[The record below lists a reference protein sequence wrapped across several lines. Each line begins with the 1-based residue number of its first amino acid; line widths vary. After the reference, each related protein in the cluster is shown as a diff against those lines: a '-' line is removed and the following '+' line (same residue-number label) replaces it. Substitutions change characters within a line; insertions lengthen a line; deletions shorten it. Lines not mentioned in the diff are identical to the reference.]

1 MSKSLKWKI
10 LIILGVIA
18 LLAWASSPLTDRNV
32 KDYLERVAVNQDDA
46 FRDLLAR
53 MDQDYLTGQDR
64 VPVSGIERLKEEV
77 RSAGIDLTRY
87 FPEAEDNREAIDR
100 IARETRGR
108 LNLGLDLRGGMH
120 VILAVD
126 ELELLKKGA
135 AGVDEQFNDLFAAAQ
150 ARAAAT
156 ALDPLA
162 ILREEA
168 EARQVALAGY
178 YREHYKNKYD
188 LKDEDIADD
197 NQVFEYF
204 REELQAASLGALEI
218 LRNRVDKFGV
228 SEPEIQRQGANELLI
243 QLPGVRDPEQT
254 LELIQGQAFL
264 EFKLVDDD
272 PERLERALETGTAPP
287 GFSLKT
293 HRRTDL
299 SGRETE
305 ETFLLVDKS
314 DLSGEQLV
322 TAYMGTRGDT
332 GEPIVNFKFD
342 RTGARIFSQ
351 ITKKYNAED
360 NPPGRRLALVLDGN
374 VLSAPNIRT
383 HIPGGQGYIEGSFTF
398 DTARLLA
405 SQLAAGAYPAPLLIR
420 EQRSVG
426 PSLGA
431 DSIRQGIRAAVAGL
445 LVVIVFMAAYYL
457 LAGLVADFA
466 LCLNVGFI
474 IGVLCLLPFLFK
486 GFKATLTL
494 PGIAGIILTIGMA
507 VDANIL
513 IFERIREELE
523 TGKKLRRAIA
533 SGYEKVFLTI
543 FDANLT
549 TLIAAVIL
557 LNPLGFGF
565 LPTAGPIKGFALT
578 LTVGICISMFTALVV
593 TRVIFELLGFSR
605 RFTSLK
611 MLQLF
616 KNPNFDFIGKR
627 RIAFAVSGLLM
638 IASLVAFAVN
648 GEKNYGIDFTGGI
661 LIQRQF
667 TGKVEA
673 EEIRQVLAGIG
684 LGGASVQQYGAGTGV
699 IIRAAGT
706 AGTAERINEAI
717 REAMAGKIDE
727 AVFDQR
733 TETVGPKVGKQLRI
747 QALGAV
753 ILAVLAI
760 MAYIWLRFA
769 EFKFALGAVLALVHD
784 VVVTVGFLAGFLLL
798 PIRQFNIQII
808 AALLTI
814 VGYSLNDTIVVFVR
828 IRENMKTMRGETDEK
843 IINASINQVLNRTLL
858 TSLTTLIVVV
868 FLFLFGGEV
877 ISDFAFALMVGVVFG
892 TYSSIFIASPVLL
905 FWHRR
910 KAVKR

>member
-1 MSKSLKWKI
+1 MSKSLRWKI
-10 LIILGVIA
+10 LMILGVIA
-18 LLAWASSPLTDRNV
+18 LLAWASFPLTETSV
-32 KDYLERVAVNQDDA
+32 KDYIARTAVDQDES
-46 FRDLLAR
+46 FRDLLSG
-53 MDQDYLTGQDR
+53 MDQEYSVEETR
-64 VPVSGIERLKEEV
+64 VPVSGIERLKEQV
-77 RSAGIDLTRY
+77 AASGIDLTRY
-87 FPEAEDNREAIDR
+87 FPGAGDNKEAIGR
-100 IARETRGR
+100 IEKATKGK

-135 AGVDEQFNDLFAAAQ
+135 AGVDEEFNELFAAAQ
-150 ARAAAT
+150 ERAATT
-156 ALDPLA
+156 ALDPLT
-162 ILREEA
+162 ILREEV
-168 EARQVALAGY
+168 EERGIDLVWY
-178 YREHYKNKYD
+178 YRDHYQNKYD
-188 LKDEDIADD
+188 LDEEQIVD
-197 NQVFEYF
+197 NSQVFEYF
-204 REELQAASLGALEI
+204 RTELQAASLGALEI

-272 PERLERALETGTAPP
+272 PERLERALETGTVPP
-287 GFSLKT
+287 GFSLKN

-314 DLSGEQLV
+314 DLSGEHLV

-342 RTGARIFSQ
+342 RTGARIFSR
-351 ITKKYNAED
+351 ITKQYNAED
-360 NPPGRRLALVLDGN
+360 NPPGRRLALLLDGN

-383 HIPGGQGYIEGSFTF
+383 HIPGGQGYIEGNFTF

-405 SQLAAGAYPAPLLIR
+405 SQLSAGAYPAPLLIR

-431 DSIRQGIRAAVAGL
+431 DSIRQGIQAALAGL
-445 LVVIVFMAAYYL
+445 IVVIIFMAAYYL

-466 LCLNVGFI
+466 LCLNIGFI
-474 IGVLCLLPFLFK
+474 IGILCLLPFLFR

-513 IFERIREELE
+513 IFERIREELA
-523 TGKKLRRAIA
+523 TGKKIKRAIA

-549 TLIAAVIL
+549 TLIAALIL
-557 LNPLGFGF
+557 LNPLGFSF

-578 LTVGICISMFTALVV
+578 LTVGICASMFTALVV
-593 TRVIFELLGFSR
+593 TRVVFDLFGLSP
-605 RFTSLK
+605 RFTALK
-611 MLQLF
+611 MLQIF
-616 KNPNFDFIGKR
+616 KNPNFDFIGQR
-627 RIAFAVSGLLM
+627 RIAFFISGLV
-638 IASLVAFAVN
+638 IAGSLTAFIVN
-648 GEKNYGIDFTGGI
+648 GEKNFGIDFTGGI

-667 TGKVEA
+667 TA
-673 EEIRQVLAGIG
+673 EVPADKIREVLAGIG
-684 LGGASVQQYGAGTGV
+684 LGGASVQQYGGGTGV

-706 AGTAERINEAI
+706 GESAAEIDEAI
-717 REAMAGKIDE
+717 REALPGVYDPAI
-727 AVFDQR
+727 FDQR
-733 TETVGPKVGKQLRI
+733 TEMVGPKVGQQLRI

-753 ILAVLAI
+753 ILAMGAI
-760 MAYIWLRFA
+760 MAYIWLRFV
-769 EFKFALGAVLALVHD
+769 EFKFALGAVLALFHD
-784 VVVTVGFLAGFLLL
+784 VVITIGFLAGLFIL
-798 PIRQFNIQII
+798 PIREFNIQII

-828 IRENMKTMRGETDEK
+828 IRENMKAMRGESDEK
-843 IINASINQVLNRTLL
+843 IINTSINQVLNRTLL
-858 TSLTTLIVVV
+858 TSLTSLIVVI
-868 FLFLFGGEV
+868 FLFIFGGEV
-877 ISDFAFALMVGVVFG
+877 INDFAYALMVGVVVG
-892 TYSSIFIASPVLL
+892 TYSSIFVASPVLL
-905 FWHRR
+905 LWHRR
-910 KAVKR
+910 KAVGK

>member
-1 MSKSLKWKI
+1 MSKALRWKI
-10 LIILGVIA
+10 LLILGVIA
-18 LLAWASSPLTDRNV
+18 LLAWSSIPLTERNV
-32 KDYLERVAVNQDDA
+32 KDYISEVAVNQDEA

-53 MDQDYLTGQDR
+53 MEEGDQDGEAR
-64 VPVSGIERLKEEV
+64 VPVSGIERLKEE
-77 RSAGIDLTRY
+77 SEAAEIDLTRY

-100 IARETRGR
+100 IARATRGR

-135 AGVDEQFNDLFAAAQ
+135 SGVDEQFNELFAAAQ
-150 ARAAAT
+150 ERAAAT
-156 ALDPLA
+156 AVEPLV
-162 ILREEA
+162 ILQEEV
-168 EARQVALAGY
+168 EARDIDLVKY
-178 YREHYKNKYD
+178 YRDHYRNKYD
-188 LKDEDIADD
+188 LEDEQIAD
-197 NQVFEYF
+197 NSQVFEYF
-204 REELQAASLGALEI
+204 QDELQAASLGALEI

-228 SEPEIQRQGANELLI
+228 SEPEIQRQGTNELLI

-254 LELIQGQAFL
+254 MELIQGQAFL

-299 SGRETE
+299 SGQETE

-314 DLSGEQLV
+314 DLSGEHLV

-332 GEPIVNFKFD
+332 GEPIVHFKFD
-342 RTGARIFSQ
+342 RTGARIFSR
-351 ITKKYNAED
+351 ITKQYNAED
-360 NPPGRRLALVLDGN
+360 NPPGRRLALLLDGN

-383 HIPGGQGYIEGSFTF
+383 HIPGGQGYIEGNFTF

-405 SQLAAGAYPAPLLIR
+405 SQLSAGAYPAPLLIR

-431 DSIRQGIRAAVAGL
+431 DSIRQGIRAALAGL
-445 LVVIVFMAAYYL
+445 IVVIIFMAAYYL

-466 LCLNVGFI
+466 LCLNIGFI

-513 IFERIREELE
+513 IFERIREELA
-523 TGKKLRRAIA
+523 TGKKIKRAIA

-549 TLIAAVIL
+549 TLIAALIL
-557 LNPLGFGF
+557 LNPLGFDF

-578 LTVGICISMFTALVV
+578 LTVGICASMFTALVV
-593 TRVIFELLGFSR
+593 TRVIFELFGLSP
-605 RFTSLK
+605 RFTALK
-611 MLQLF
+611 MLQIF

-627 RIAFAVSGLLM
+627 RIAFFISGLLM
-638 IASLVAFAVN
+638 VASLAAFIIN
-648 GEKNYGIDFTGGI
+648 GEKNFGIDFTGGI

-667 TGKVEA
+667 TGEVEA
-673 EEIRQVLAGIG
+673 QEIREVLAGIG
-684 LGGASVQQYGAGTGV
+684 LGEASVQQYGGGTGV

-706 AGTAERINEAI
+706 AETAAEIDEAI
-717 REAMAGKIDE
+717 REALPGVYDP

-733 TETVGPKVGKQLRI
+733 TELVGPKVGQQLRI

-753 ILAVLAI
+753 ILAMGAI

-769 EFKFALGAVLALVHD
+769 EFKFALGAVLALIHD
-784 VVVTVGFLAGFLLL
+784 VVITIGFLAGFLLL
-798 PIRQFNIQII
+798 PIREFNIQII

-828 IRENMKTMRGETDEK
+828 IRENMKAMRGESDEK
-843 IINASINQVLNRTLL
+843 IINASINQVLSRTLL
-858 TSLTTLIVVV
+858 TSLTTLIVVI
-868 FLFLFGGEV
+868 FLFLFGGTV
-877 ISDFAFALMVGVVFG
+877 INDFAFALMIGVVVG

-905 FWHRR
+905 FWHKR
-910 KAVKR
+910 KALKK

>member
-1 MSKSLKWKI
+1 MSKSLRWKI

-18 LLAWASSPLTDRNV
+18 LLAWSSIPLTERNV
-32 KDYLERVAVNQDDA
+32 RDYLARTAVNQDEA
-46 FRDLLAR
+46 FRDLLVR
-53 MDQDYLTGQDR
+53 MDQDYLTDEDR

-77 RSAGIDLTRY
+77 ESAGVDLTRY
-87 FPEAEDNREAIDR
+87 FPEAEDNKEAISR
-100 IARETRGR
+100 IEKATKGR
-108 LNLGLDLRGGMH
+108 LNLGLDLKGGMH

-135 AGVDEQFNDLFAAAQ
+135 SGVDEQFNELFAAARE
-150 ARAAAT
+150 RAAAS
-156 ALDPLA
+156 ALEPLT
-162 ILREEA
+162 ILREEVA
-168 EARQVALAGY
+168 ERGIDLVGY
-178 YREHYKNKYD
+178 YRDHYRNKYD
-188 LKDEDIADD
+188 LEDEQIADN

-204 REELQAASLGALEI
+204 RTELQDASLGALEI

-228 SEPEIQRQGANELLI
+228 SEPEIQRQGPTELLI

-299 SGRETE
+299 SGQETE
-305 ETFLLVDKS
+305 ETFLLVDKT
-314 DLSGEQLV
+314 DLSGEHLV

-332 GEPIVNFKFD
+332 GEPIVNFRFD
-342 RTGARIFSQ
+342 RTGAKIFSR
-351 ITKKYNAED
+351 ITKQYNAED

-405 SQLAAGAYPAPLLIR
+405 SQLSAGAYPAPLMIR

-431 DSIRQGIRAAVAGL
+431 DSIRQGIRAALAGL
-445 LVVIVFMAAYYL
+445 IVVIIFMAAYYL

-507 VDANIL
+507 VDANVL
-513 IFERIREELE
+513 IFERIREELA
-523 TGKKLRRAIA
+523 TGKKLKRAIA

-543 FDANLT
+543 IDANLT
-549 TLIAAVIL
+549 TLIAALIL
-557 LNPLGFGF
+557 LNPLGFSF

-578 LTVGICISMFTALVV
+578 LTIGICTSMFTALVV
-593 TRVIFELLGFSR
+593 TRVIFELFGFSR

-611 MLQLF
+611 MFQVF

-627 RIAFAVSGLLM
+627 QVAFAVSGLM
-638 IASLVAFAVN
+638 MAVSLAVFIIN
-648 GEKNYGIDFTGGI
+648 GERNFGIDFTGGV

-667 TGKVEA
+667 TEEVPA
-673 EEIRQVLAGIG
+673 EDIREILAGID
-684 LGGASVQQYGAGTGV
+684 LGSASVQQYGGGTGV
-699 IIRAAGT
+699 IIRT
-706 AGTAERINEAI
+706 AGTMETAGAIDRAIQEALP
-717 REAMAGKIDE
+717 GSFDE
-727 AVFDQR
+727 VTFEQR
-733 TETVGPKVGKQLRI
+733 TEMVGPKVGKQLRI
-747 QALGAV
+747 QALGAI

-769 EFKFALGAVLALVHD
+769 EFKFALGAVLALIHD
-784 VVVTVGFLAGFLLL
+784 VVITIGFLAGFLLL

-828 IRENMKTMRGETDEK
+828 IRENMKAMRGETDEK
-843 IINASINQVLNRTLL
+843 IINTSINQVLNRTLL
-858 TSLTTLIVVV
+858 TSLTTLIVVL

-877 ISDFAFALMVGVVFG
+877 INDFAFALMIGVVVG

-910 KAVKR
+910 KALKK

>member
-18 LLAWASSPLTDRNV
+18 LLAWASVPLTERNV
-32 KDYLERVAVNQDDA
+32 RDYIARTAVDQDEA
-46 FRDLLAR
+46 FQALLAR

-77 RSAGIDLTRY
+77 QVAGIDLTRY
-87 FPEAEDNREAIDR
+87 FPEAEDNQAAIDR
-100 IARETRGR
+100 IAKATRGR
-108 LNLGLDLRGGMH
+108 LNLGLDLKGGMH

-135 AGVDEQFNDLFAAAQ
+135 AGVDEEFTELFAAAQ

-156 ALDPLA
+156 ALEPLA

-168 EARQVALAGY
+168 EEREVDLTGY
-178 YREHYKNKYD
+178 FREHYKNKYD
-188 LKDEDIADD
+188 LQDEDLSD
-197 NQVFEYF
+197 NNRIFEYF
-204 REELQAASLGALEI
+204 QAELQAASLGALEI

-254 LELIQGQAFL
+254 LELVQGQAFL

-293 HRRTDL
+293 HRRTDF

-314 DLSGEQLV
+314 DLSGEYLV

-342 RTGARIFSQ
+342 RTGARIFSR
-351 ITKKYNAED
+351 ITKQYNAED

-398 DTARLLA
+398 DSARLLA

-431 DSIRQGIRAAVAGL
+431 DSIRQGIRAALAGL
-445 LVVIVFMAAYYL
+445 IVVIVFMAAYYL

-474 IGVLCLLPFLFK
+474 IGILCLLPFLFK

-513 IFERIREELE
+513 IFERIREELA
-523 TGKKLRRAIA
+523 TGKKLKRAIA

-549 TLIAAVIL
+549 TLIAALIL
-557 LNPLGFGF
+557 LNPLGFSF

-578 LTVGICISMFTALVV
+578 LTVGICASMFTALVV
-593 TRVIFELLGFSR
+593 TRVVFELFGLSP
-605 RFTSLK
+605 RFTALK

-627 RIAFAVSGLLM
+627 RIAFAVSGLVM
-638 IASLVAFAVN
+638 IGSLAAFIVN
-648 GEKNYGIDFTGGI
+648 GEKNFGIDFTGGI

-667 TGKVEA
+667 AEEVKA
-673 EEIRQVLAGIG
+673 EEIREVLAEIG

-699 IIRAAGT
+699 IIRT
-706 AGTAERINEAI
+706 AGTAETAERIDAAI
-717 REAMAGKIDE
+717 RQALPGRFDPA
-727 AVFDQR
+727 AFDQR
-733 TETVGPKVGKQLRI
+733 TEMVGPKVGQQLRI

-753 ILAVLAI
+753 VLAELAI
-760 MAYIWLRFA
+760 MAYIWLRFT

-784 VVVTVGFLAGFLLL
+784 VVITIGFLAGFLLL

-858 TSLTTLIVVV
+858 TSLTTLIVVL

-877 ISDFAFALMVGVVFG
+877 INDFAFALMIGVVVG

-910 KAVKR
+910 KTVKR